1 MPERIFVL
9 GGTRSGKSR
18 FGRERALSL
27 GGDAVTF
34 VATAR
39 PGDAELD
46 ARIALHRADRPA
58 AWSTIEAGTD
68 LAGAIAGVAP
78 EHVLLID
85 SLTLWLS
92 LALDGRAHARDEWDR
107 ATALLDR
114 RSRAVIVVSD
124 EIGLGM
130 VPLDAAAR
138 AFRDEL
144 GWIHQRAAAWA
155 DEVFFLVAGLP
166 TRLKGL

>member
-18 FGRERALSL
+18 YGRERALNL

-34 VATAR
+34 IATAL

-58 AWSTIEAGTD
+58 AWPTIEAGAD
-68 LAGAIAGVAP
+68 LAAAIAAATP
-78 EHVLLID
+78 EQVLLID
-85 SLTLWLS
+85 SVTLWLS
-92 LALDGRAHARDEWDR
+92 LAMDGDTPAREEWGRAME
-107 ATALLDR
+107 LLDR
-114 RSRAVIVVSD
+114 RTRPVIVVSD

-155 DEVFFLVAGLP
+155 DEVLLLVAGLP
-166 TRLKGL
+166 TRLKGP